1 MAELSGFARRCLDRQ
16 GFVDLDDRTRARLN
30 LPLRFTPALC
40 FGLASVGLAL
50 QSAAIFGALAVLA
63 LAGAA
68 GLPHP
73 FDLVYNRA
81 VRPLVGGPSLPPT
94 PAPRRF
100 ALVMATPVLAV
111 ASVAFALGAARLG
124 VALGILQLGGCL
136 VYMTTGWCPGS
147 FAHEK
152 LFGPVT
158 AGGMSKS

>member
-1 MAELSGFARRCLDRQ
+1 MAELSGFARSCLNRQ
-16 GFVDLDDRTRARLN
+16 GFVGLDDQARARLN
-30 LPLRFTPALC
+30 LPLRFTPTLC

-50 QSAAIFGALAVLA
+50 QSAAIFGSLAVIA

-73 FDLVYNRA
+73 FDLAYNRA
-81 VRPLVGGPSLPPT
+81 VRPLVGGPALPPN

-100 ALVMATPVLAV
+100 ALVMATPVM
-111 ASVAFALGAARLG
+111 ASASAAFALGAAGAG
-124 VALGILQLGGCL
+124 VALGILQLAGCL
-136 VYMTTGWCPGS
+136 VYITTGWCPGS